1 MLSWRYPEVT
11 AMAIVPL
18 AAETL
23 RRPSPCDHLIQAYT
37 DDNFLAEVVGEF
49 ISTGLRQNEG
59 AIIIATPKHLG
70 LFTDNLQTLRTDV
83 AAATSGHQLLL
94 LDAERTL
101 ERFTVDGRPDRT
113 AFLEIITSALE
124 HVRRAGYPRLRLYGE
139 MVDLL
144 WATDLDAT
152 VELEQLW
159 NEVLRDPALS
169 LLCAYRLDPVE
180 RRVQGVLRRVT
191 RCHSHLLPAEDY
203 DAFEW
208 AVTEAYRDVFGTP
221 SDADALRDLI
231 VKFESGTTMPRAH
244 AAMFALQDLSRI
256 IASDVGDRAAAYY
269 RGRRTRARG

>member
-1 MLSWRYPEVT
+1 
-11 AMAIVPL
+11 MAIVPL

-23 RRPSPCDHLIQAYT
+23 RSPSPCDHLIQAYT
-37 DDNFLAEVVGEF
+37 DDAFLAETVGEF
-49 ISTGLRQNEG
+49 IATGLKVNEG

-70 LFTDNLQTLRTDV
+70 LFGDSLQALRIDI
-83 AAATSGHQLLL
+83 AAATAGNQILL

-101 ERFTVDGRPDRT
+101 ERFMVDGRPDRT
-113 AFLEIITSALE
+113 AFFEVITSALE

-144 WATDLDAT
+144 WASDLDAT

-159 NEVLRDPALS
+159 NEVLKDPTLS

-203 DAFEW
+203 EVFEA

-221 SDADALRDLI
+221 SDADALRNLI
-231 VKFESGTTMPRAH
+231 VKFESGTTMPPAH
-244 AAMFALQDLSRI
+244 AALFALQDLSRS
-256 IASDVGDRAAAYY
+256 IASDVGARAAAYY
-269 RGRRTRARG
+269 RGRRPRARA